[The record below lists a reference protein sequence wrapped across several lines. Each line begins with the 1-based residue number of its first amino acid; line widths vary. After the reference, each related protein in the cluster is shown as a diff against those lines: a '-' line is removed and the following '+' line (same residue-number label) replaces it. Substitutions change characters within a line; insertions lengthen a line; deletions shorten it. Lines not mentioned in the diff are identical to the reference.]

1 MTDQVSSA
9 DSVATPSIFR
19 LKFHGTG
26 REYFG
31 IWIVNLLLTIVTVG
45 IYSAWATVRTNRY
58 FCGATELDGSR
69 FGYHA
74 QPKAIL
80 IGRLIGAAFF
90 IPYAILQHVS
100 PTASLLLLLIGL
112 TILPWLI
119 VRAMRFR
126 MRVLSYRN
134 IRFGFDDTPPAV
146 KMAYRYY
153 LWMPLLL
160 IPTAGLIWPYIQHQH
175 SKYLATRIRYGN
187 TAMGFRSDVG
197 AFYIAYLQ
205 LILVEMSMFLAIG
218 VIAIPIVILGV
229 VLSHQPG
236 FRHLMHSDLFRNG
249 APFLA
254 GIAIALLIYPS
265 FIALVLAFRN
275 WLQRVT
281 YNRITLGDMS
291 VRADYRPWRLF
302 TLYLGNIVMLLF
314 TLGFAYPW
322 VKCRTVRYLIDHI
335 ELTTRT
341 GLHQFQ
347 AGAPDDSNAVADQ
360 VASIFDVDIGIGV

>member
-1 MTDQVSSA
+1 MTDA
-9 DSVATPSIFR
+9 AAPTIFR

-31 IWIVNLLLTIVTVG
+31 IWIVNLLLTIVTLG

-80 IGRLIGAAFF
+80 IGRLIAAAFF
-90 IPYAILQHVS
+90 IPYAVLQHIS
-100 PTASLLLLLIGL
+100 PIASLILLLIGL
-112 TILPWLI
+112 TVLPWLI

-134 IRFGFDDTPPAV
+134 IRFGFDDSPPAV
-146 KMAYRYY
+146 KLAYRYY
-153 LWMPLLL
+153 FWMPLLV

-175 SKYLATRIRYGN
+175 AKYLTTRIRYGN
-187 TAMGFRSDVG
+187 TAMGFKADVG
-197 AFYIAYLQ
+197 AYYVAYLQ
-205 LILVEMSMFLAIG
+205 IILAEMGIAFALALIMVLGFL
-218 VIAIPIVILGV
+218 LYH
-229 VLSHQPG
+229 VLSLQPG
-236 FRHLMHSDLFRNG
+236 LRHLMHSPLFKSG
-249 APFLA
+249 GVALA
-254 GIAIALLIYPS
+254 GIAIALIYPS
-265 FIALVLAFRN
+265 FIALILAFRN
-275 WLQRVT
+275 WLQHVT

-291 VRADYRPWRLF
+291 VHADYRPWRLF
-302 TLYLGNIVMLLF
+302 TLYLGNIVMIIF

-335 ELTTRT
+335 ELTAPT
-341 GLHQFQ
+341 GLHQFH
-347 AGAPDDSNAVADQ
+347 AGTADDANAVADQ

>member
-1 MTDQVSSA
+1 MTDAAS
-9 DSVATPSIFR
+9 PSTYR

-90 IPYAILQHVS
+90 IPYAVLQQFS
-100 PTASLLLLLIGL
+100 PIASLCLLLIGL
-112 TILPWLI
+112 TVLPWLI

-134 IRFGFDDTPPAV
+134 IRFGFDDSPPAV
-146 KMAYRYY
+146 KLAYRYY

-160 IPTAGLIWPYIQHQH
+160 IPTGGLIWPYIQHQH

-205 LILVEMSMFLAIG
+205 LILVEMSIFLAMGI
-218 VIAIPIVILGV
+218 IAIPIA
-229 VLSHQPG
+229 VLYYFLSQQLG
-236 FRHLMHSDLFRNG
+236 FRHLIHSPLFKTG
-249 APFLA
+249 GPILA
-254 GIAIALLIYPS
+254 GICIFLVYLS
-265 FIALVLAFRN
+265 FIVLVVAFRN

-291 VRADYRPWRLF
+291 VRADYHPWRLF
-302 TLYLGNIVMLLF
+302 TLYLGNILMLLC

-335 ELTTRT
+335 ELTAPT

-347 AGAPDDSNAVADQ
+347 AGATDDSNAVADQ